1 MVSEIKV
8 GKLDGDKVAEVRVEP
23 KAGGE
28 PWAEKWRGISRRHA
42 LGEARAHYRDK
53 ALVYFANGEPY

>member
-1 MVSEIKV
+1 MSEIKV

-42 LGEARAHYRDK
+42 LGEARAHYRGK